1 MEFSGRTALVT
12 GATAGIGRAVA
23 AQLAREGADVIVHG
37 RDTARGDEVVTEITA
52 AGGTARFVQADLGD
66 PRDARRLTEEA
77 GDVDVLVNN
86 AGVYKFHS
94 TPEMT
99 TDLFDLQMN
108 LNTRAPYLLVR
119 DLAPRMAARGHGS
132 IVNISTVAATLATTG
147 TGIYAASKAALEQL
161 TRVWATEYAR
171 QGVRVNTVAP
181 GPIRTP
187 GMAGHEDMLKAIA
200 DGMTAMGRVGEP
212 EEVAEAVTF
221 LASDRAGYITGAT
234 LEVGGGRPALI

>member
-1 MEFSGRTALVT
+1 MGFSGRTALVT

-23 AQLAREGADVIVHG
+23 AQLAREGAEVIVHG
-37 RDTARGDEVVTEITA
+37 RDPERGDAVVGEIEA

-66 PRDARRLTEEA
+66 PEGVLRLAEQA
-77 GDVDVLVNN
+77 GDADILVNN

-94 TPEMT
+94 TAEMT
-99 TDLFDLQMN
+99 TELFDLQMN
-108 LNTRAPYLLVR
+108 LNTKAPYLLVR
-119 DLAPRMAARGHGS
+119 ELAPRMAARGHGS
-132 IVNISTVAATLATTG
+132 IVNISTVAASLTTSG
-147 TGIYAASKAALEQL
+147 SGIYAASKAALEQL
-161 TRVWATEYAR
+161 TQIWAAEYAQ

-187 GMAGHEDMLKAIA
+187 GTAADETMLKAIA

-221 LASDRAGYITGAT
+221 LASDRAGYITGAV
-234 LEVGGGRPALI
+234 LEVGGGRPALA